1 MSESLNNKKL
11 LFLVIPLAFVS
22 CVSVEDTLTDQA
34 MSQAGSNAS
43 EIEKVLNSYDGEKK
57 EAAEYLVRGMLG
69 QYSLTGP
76 GLDSIEMLYRELPQ
90 PNGSWQFD
98 SLQLATGKIYTDMP
112 RQKTADLQTLNADYL
127 IRNLDDA
134 WEQKE
139 TRSWNRDLSLSDF
152 CELLLPYRI
161 GDEPL
166 TEWRKA
172 YRAAYDSLS
181 DKIDSAT
188 DAVAAA
194 AVVSKAL
201 GEIHYNNKL
210 KTPHRPATG
219 LITAPAGFCRED
231 CDRTVYAM
239 RAFGI
244 PVTIDEI
251 LVSPD
256 NGTPHQWCVV
266 SDTEDNTF
274 RMFDNDRFL
283 PTRDSVHND
292 GRREGKIYRRMWAI
306 NTDRIKR
313 LSSIPDIPVELLS
326 PRLKDVT
333 AEYFGHNEATINTD
347 KESGTVFLGLFT
359 PDGYRPIDI
368 AEKNAGRGVVFR
380 DIEPNLIY
388 FPVTRDGN
396 GYRTCGNPFML
407 KSDGKVHEFVPD
419 VARRERLSLKRK
431 MPFWLHH
438 TGRMSSVIGIR
449 TQTGPSATGPWRNID
464 SISSMPT
471 HSFYHIPVNMSDKDR
486 YIRLLPSPLQ
496 RSQIGEVIA
505 SVDSLALERLPLS
518 VITDNL
524 TAGKKKLV
532 DGNILTWT
540 NYQVGYRDLVFRIN
554 SNKEVSNIFIIPRN
568 DDNYVV
574 PGEEY
579 ELFYFD
585 RDGWKSLGKKTAE
598 GFDITYDVPAN
609 AVLWLRNLTKG
620 REEQIFICRDGKQL
634 FNADMR
640 NENIL

>member
-1 MSESLNNKKL
+1 MQERALSDAGDNAGEISR
-11 LFLVIPLAFVS
+11 FL
-22 CVSVEDTLTDQA
+22 DR
-34 MSQAGSNAS
+34 
-43 EIEKVLNSYDGEKK
+43 YDGEKK
-57 EAAEYLVRGMLG
+57 EAASYLIRGMIG
-69 QYSLTGP
+69 QYAVSGF
-76 GLDSIEMLYRELPQ
+76 GLDSIENLYHQLPR
-90 PNGSWQFD
+90 PNRSWQFD
-98 SLQLATGKIYTDMP
+98 SVQLASGKRYEKML
-112 RQKTADLQTLNADYL
+112 RRKTADLQTLTSDYL
-127 IRNLDDA
+127 IRNFDDA

-139 TRSWNRDLSLSDF
+139 KRNWNRDLSLSDF
-152 CELLLPYRI
+152 CERLLPYRI

-181 DKIDSAT
+181 DKIYSAPN
-188 DAVAAA
+188 AVAAA
-194 AVVSKAL
+194 AIISKTL

-219 LITAPAGFCRED
+219 LLTAPIGFCRED
-231 CDRTVYAM
+231 CDRTVYAL

-251 LVSPD
+251 IVSPD

-266 SDTEDNTF
+266 LDTEDNRF
-274 RMFDNDRFL
+274 RMFDNDRFP

-292 GRREGKIYRRMWAI
+292 GRRKGKIYRRSWAV

-313 LSSIPDIPVELLS
+313 LASIPDVPAELLS

-333 AEYFGHNEATINTD
+333 AEYFGHNEAVVKTNR
-347 KESGTVFLGLFT
+347 ESGTVFLGLFT
-359 PDGYRPIDI
+359 PDGYRPVDV
-368 AEKNAGRGVVFR
+368 ADKNAGGEAVFR
-380 DIEPNLIY
+380 DIEPDLIY
-388 FPVTRDGN
+388 FPVTREGN
-396 GYRTCGNPFML
+396 GYSTCGNPFML
-407 KSDGKVHEFVPD
+407 KSDGNVHEFVPD
-419 VARRERLSLKRK
+419 VARGERLTMKRK

-449 TQTGPSATGPWRNID
+449 IQTGPNATGPWRDID
-464 SISSMPT
+464 SISSMPA
-471 HSFYHIPVNMSDKDR
+471 HSFHCIPVSMDYKER
-486 YIRLLPSPLQ
+486 YVRLLPSPLQ
-496 RSQIGEVIA
+496 RSQIGEVMA
-505 SVDSLALERLPLS
+505 SVDSLARERLPMT

-532 DGNILTWT
+532 DGDILTWT
-540 NYQVGYRDLVFRIN
+540 NYQVGYRDLVFGIDSDKDVN
-554 SNKEVSNIFIIPRN
+554 SIFIIPRN

-585 RDGWKSLGKKTAE
+585 RNEWKSLGKKTAE

-620 REEQIFICRDGKQL
+620 KEEQVFICRDGKQL
-634 FNADMR
+634 FNTDLR
-640 NENIL
+640 KIL